1 MPEKKEL
8 QCQDKKLDNMA
19 KKKQKVLDSFGTP
32 PVKAFTEPPVTP
44 DVSLSD
50 SIKVSLVDDLQR
62 EMILDLRAKG
72 FDDNRIAARLE
83 IRKDIVETIR

>member
-1 MPEKKEL
+1 MPDKKES
-8 QCQDKKLDNMA
+8 QCPDKKLDNMA
-19 KKKQKVLDSFGTP
+19 KKKQKVLKSFGD
-32 PVKAFTEPPVTP
+32 KSFGTP

-72 FDDNRIAARLE
+72 FDNNRIAARLE
-83 IRKDIVETIR
+83 IRKDIVEKII